1 MVSSNKSHRTPL
13 TGRFSIMTAQLVANL
28 ATAYFSKNAV
38 APESI
43 PDVMAEFAKALN
55 GIVTNG
61 VVPVEA
67 SVVPLVP
74 AVSIKK
80 SVTPEAIICLED
92 GKAFKSLKRH
102 LRTHYNLSPAEYR
115 TKWGLPSDYPMVAP
129 KYAKARSEL
138 AKKMGLGKVKK
149 DD

>member
-1 MVSSNKSHRTPL
+1 
-13 TGRFSIMTAQLVANL
+13 MTTELVAKL
-28 ATAYFSKNAV
+28 ATAYFSQNIV

-55 GIVTNG
+55 GIATNG

-67 SVVPLVP
+67 PSSPLVP

-92 GKAFKSLKRH
+92 GKKFKSLKRH
-102 LRTHYNLSPAEYR
+102 LRSKYNMTPEEYR
-115 TKWGLPSDYPMVAP
+115 AKWGLAHDYPMVAP
-129 KYAKARSEL
+129 LYAEARSKL
-138 AKKMGLGKVKK
+138 AKEMGLGRREPKV
-149 DD
+149 

>member
-1 MVSSNKSHRTPL
+1 
-13 TGRFSIMTAQLVANL
+13 MTTELVAKL
-28 ATAYFSKNAV
+28 ATAYFSQNIV

-55 GIVTNG
+55 GIAANG

-67 SVVPLVP
+67 PVVPLVP

-92 GKAFKSLKRH
+92 GKKFKSLKRH
-102 LRTHYNLSPAEYR
+102 LRTKYNLTPEEYR
-115 TKWGLPSDYPMVAP
+115 AKWGLAHDYPMVAP
-129 KYAKARSEL
+129 LYAAARSKL
-138 AKKMGLGKVKK
+138 AKEMGLGKPKTK
-149 DD
+149 A